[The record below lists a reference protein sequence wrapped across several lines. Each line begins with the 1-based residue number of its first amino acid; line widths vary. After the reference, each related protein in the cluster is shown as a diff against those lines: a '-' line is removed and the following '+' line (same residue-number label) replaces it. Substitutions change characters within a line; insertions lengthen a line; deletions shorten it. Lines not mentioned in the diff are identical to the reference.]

1 MQRFLTFF
9 LAALFTATAS
19 AQSKPAPPAASA
31 RPDLLL
37 ITVDTLRAD
46 HVGCYGYANAQTPT
60 LDALCRD
67 GVHFTQ
73 AFTASPITNSSHAS
87 ILTGLYP
94 SRHGVTDFGVPLSAD
109 HKTLAESMKAAG
121 YQTAAFI
128 GAVILDSKSLA
139 PGLDRGFDHYENFP
153 ADAKATGRWGRVE
166 RRAGDVV
173 TRALDWMKAHPKG
186 PRFVWLHVYDPHDPY
201 EPPPPFDK
209 QFAGRPYD
217 GEIAYADQELGRV
230 LAFLKKE
237 GRYSNTLI
245 ALLGDHGEGLGE
257 HGENTHGIFL
267 YDSTTHIP
275 LILKY
280 AKPAS
285 GGMQSPEQIS
295 SVDLMPTLL
304 DLLGVP
310 IPTGL
315 DGKSLSS
322 TLTRTG
328 GDFASSGENDQFAH
342 AVFAETDYPLRFGWA
357 PLKAIRS
364 NHQKYIDAPRPEF
377 YRLSDDRNEVNNLYR
392 PWDEDVQKLRAE
404 LADFRKAAPPAPAAA
419 AGKVDPGTIEEL
431 KALGYLGNNPGAT
444 TVAEPSMLPDPK
456 DKIEV
461 QNLIHSA
468 MMADDS
474 GETAEARRY
483 FQQALEK
490 EPDSFLTLSQ
500 LGQIEAKLGDAKRA
514 AQLLARAYALRPDD
528 TTVIQSLG
536 LALEESGDLKAARSA
551 LETAV
556 KGMPGQ
562 YLARTAL
569 GRVCAALGDS
579 AAAQDQLEAAILI
592 DGKKPEARI
601 ALARLLLSQGKKDAA
616 LRHLRKAEAASPHD
630 PAIKSLL
637 TQAASAGTKN

>member
-1 MQRFLTFF
+1 MKGF
-9 LAALFTATAS
+9 LAIFLAVYFTAAAS
-19 AQSKPAPPAASA
+19 AQSKPARTVTTSK
-31 RPDLLL
+31 PDLLL

-46 HVGCYGYANAQTPT
+46 HVGCYGYAQAQTPT

-94 SRHGVTDFGVPLSAD
+94 SRHGVTDFGVPLAAG
-109 HKTLAESMKAAG
+109 HVTLAETMKSAG

-128 GAVILDSKSLA
+128 GAVILDSKTLA

-153 ADAKATGRWGRVE
+153 ADIKTTGRWGRVE

-173 TRALDWMKAHPKG
+173 TRALNWMKAHPQG
-186 PRFVWLHVYDPHDPY
+186 PRFVWIHVYDPHDPY

-209 QFAGRPYD
+209 QFADRPYD
-217 GEIAYADQELGRV
+217 GEIAYADLELGRV
-230 LAFLKKE
+230 IAFLKKE
-237 GRYSNTLI
+237 ARYSNTLI
-245 ALLGDHGEGLGE
+245 ALLGDHGEGLGQ

-275 LILKY
+275 LVLKLPVQ
-280 AKPAS
+280 AQA
-285 GGMQSPEQIS
+285 GAVRAQQVS
-295 SVDLMPTLL
+295 STDLMPTLL
-304 DLLGVP
+304 ERLRIGAP
-310 IPTGL
+310 AAL
-315 DGKSLSS
+315 DGKSFAE
-322 TLTRTG
+322 TLK
-328 GDFASSGENDQFAH
+328 SGAESDH
-342 AVFAETDYPLRFGWA
+342 VVFAETDYPLRFGWA
-357 PLKAIRS
+357 PIKSIRTGTM
-364 NHQKYIDAPRPEF
+364 KLIDAPQPEF
-377 YRLSDDRNEVNNLYR
+377 YDLFADKKEENNLYR

-404 LADFRKAAPPAPAAA
+404 LADFRKAAPPPPAAA
-419 AGKVDPGTIEEL
+419 VGKVDPNTIEEL

-474 GETAEARRY
+474 GKPAEARRY
-483 FQQALEK
+483 FEQALEK
-490 EPDSFLTLSQ
+490 EPDSFLPLSQ
-500 LGQIEAKLGDAKRA
+500 LGQIEAKIGDAKKA

-528 TTVIQSLG
+528 TTVVQALG
-536 LALEESGDLKAARSA
+536 LALERSGDLKAARSA

-562 YLARTAL
+562 YAARTAL
-569 GRVCAALGDS
+569 GRVCAALGDA

-592 DGKKPEARI
+592 DGKKPEAHV

-616 LRHLRKAEAASPHD
+616 LRHLRKAETASPAD
-630 PAIKSLL
+630 PEIKALL
-637 TQAASAGTKN
+637 VQVRP